1 MENQMTGYTKA
12 KGSSRPG
19 GGRQAGF
26 TLIEI
31 MIVLVI
37 LAILLMVVLPAYQD
51 QVIRGHRSA
60 AKSEMLE
67 IANLQQQYL
76 LANRAYATKAIL
88 EANSYTLPT
97 DVASRYSYAVTLGVG
112 AVPSYSMTFTAI
124 GSQSGD
130 GNLTITSEGVKTPAD
145 KWKR

>member
-1 MENQMTGYTKA
+1 MTGYTTHTRC
-12 KGSSRPG
+12 SPPG
-19 GGRQAGF
+19 CRRQGGF
-26 TLIEI
+26 SLIEL

-37 LAILLMVVLPAYQD
+37 LAILIMVVLPAYQD

-60 AKSEMLE
+60 AKSEILE

-97 DVASRYSYAVTLGVG
+97 EVASRYSYAITLGVA

-124 GSQSGD
+124 GSQAGD
-130 GNLTITSEGVKTPAD
+130 GTLTITSEGVKTPTD